1 MLRTGLE
8 RALPADPLACLTCA
22 QARIAAREML
32 FGFLTNISWFFR
44 MLGCSRQNLKT
55 PSAARA
61 LLASAPR
68 HTFFTSGAG
77 SRQRTPVHVC
87 SDALER
93 AHDLT

>member
-32 FGFLTNISWFFR
+32 FEVDEYSWFFR

-87 SDALER
+87 SEALER